1 MLDRDTIWPGL
12 VMTAGVSAAAVVA
25 LTSESVALTTLTGA
39 GFIAGSW
46 LLLIARAKRR
56 SRRLARLTAE
66 ANRLAGLS
74 TPQQVRENQRSAASV
89 ESNASEAKGD
99 PRALEQALTTLGD
112 RLGKQ
117 IKELAK
123 KSRNLGAL
131 IDGLTEPVIVTGD
144 DQRVIMCNNAAERM
158 LSVEGSTLM
167 GRSVREVFTR
177 EEVLRLHERARA
189 GQSSVEQ
196 VVMTIPGGRR
206 TFQVASSPLPA
217 AWGEGV
223 YGAVLVLRDVTEL
236 AQAVQQQT
244 DFVANASHE
253 LRTPVAAL
261 RIAIETLQD
270 GGAEDPPIRDRFLS
284 MCANHVQ
291 RLEEMIRDLLDLSRA
306 ESRQLPVR
314 LQPLDV
320 EELERALRTIFEP
333 ICAERGLSL
342 EFREL
347 ASARGVMTDA
357 RLLQL
362 ILRNLIDNAT
372 KFAHERTP
380 IVVTVR
386 VTQEARAQQ
395 DEEQPRAMM
404 RIEVKDKGQGIPLAQ
419 QERVFERFFQ
429 VDTARTGVTGRRG
442 SGLGLAIVRHAC
454 EALGGRVGINSVWGT
469 GTTVWVELPVNPP
482 SNPA

>member
-12 VMTAGVSAAAVVA
+12 VTTAGVIASGLVA
-25 LTSESVALTTLTGA
+25 LASESIPLTAGTAL
-39 GFIAGSW
+39 GFVAGSW
-46 LLLIARAKRR
+46 MLLIARAKRR

-74 TPQQVRENQRSAASV
+74 TPQQVRENSRTALTAEISAADM
-89 ESNASEAKGD
+89 NGN
-99 PRALEQALTTLGD
+99 PRALEQALITLGD

-158 LSVEGSTLM
+158 LSLEGGTLI

-189 GQSSVEQ
+189 GQSNVEQ
-196 VVMTIPGGRR
+196 VVLTIPGGRR
-206 TFQVASSPLPA
+206 TFQVAASPLPA

-270 GGAEDPPIRDRFLS
+270 GGAEDPAIRDRFLS

-314 LQPLDV
+314 MQALDV

-342 EFREL
+342 EFHGL
-347 ASARGVMTDA
+347 ALARGVMTDP

-362 ILRNLIDNAT
+362 IVRNLIDNAT

-386 VTQEARAQQ
+386 MTPESRVEG
-395 DEEQPRAMM
+395 EEQPRAIM

-454 EALGGRVGINSVWGT
+454 DALGGRVGINSVWGT
-469 GTTVWVELPVNPP
+469 GTTVWVELPVNQPTK
-482 SNPA
+482 PA